1 MMSTVNAPGIAN
13 FLVYLA
19 GQSPRDDARIKAFA
33 AALNLSLYDA
43 KIMLGAPGPRRVA
56 AFQTLEEAEF
66 KCVDLR
72 QAGLVA
78 FVIDKT
84 RFSRLPRIFKALK
97 AVEQPDGLLFTIE
110 TPPAPGE
117 VQARISEL
125 PQPKG
130 FVRAVLLGFY
140 TQVTTHVDGGRGRSP
155 SSSSK
160 SEIREPF
167 VHLYSEDPHT
177 ILEIAGPKV
186 EIPWAKEFA
195 GIMGDMRWLKIGE
208 RFASYYGALLD
219 TTMFKNPA
227 EVNFITAPLNV
238 DAVRGGGGAGA
249 RTSSSSQD
257 DSPLAMAA
265 SRIIVYSR
273 IFGA

>member
-1 MMSTVNAPGIAN
+1 MDVTGIAN

-19 GQSPRDDARIKAFA
+19 GGSPRDDVRIKAFA
-33 AALNLSLYDA
+33 QALNLSLYDA

-56 AFQTLEEAEF
+56 ACSTQEEADA
-66 KCVDLR
+66 KCLDLR

-110 TPPAPGE
+110 TPPAAGE
-117 VQARISEL
+117 LQARVSEL

-130 FVRAVLLGFY
+130 FVRAVVLGFY
-140 TQVTTHVDGGRGRSP
+140 TQVTKHTDVARGRAGA
-155 SSSSK
+155 SSST

-167 VHLYSEDPHT
+167 IHLYSEDPHT
-177 ILEIAGPKV
+177 ILEIAGAKV
-186 EIPWAKEFA
+186 EIPWSKEFA
-195 GIMGDMRWLKIGE
+195 GVMGDMRWLKLGE
-208 RFASYYGALLD
+208 RFAAYYKALLD
-219 TTMFKNPA
+219 TTLFKNPT

-238 DAVRGGGGAGA
+238 DAVRGIGGSGARGGA
-249 RTSSSSQD
+249 SSQD
-257 DSPLAMAA
+257 DSPVAMAA

-273 IFGA
+273 VFGI

>member
-1 MMSTVNAPGIAN
+1 MKAVNAPGVAN
-13 FLVYLA
+13 FLVYIA
-19 GQSPRDDARIKAFA
+19 GGAPRDEARIKAFA
-33 AALNLSLYDA
+33 QALKLSLYDA

-56 AFQTLEEAEF
+56 AFATQEEADL
-66 KCVDLR
+66 KCLDLR
-72 QAGLVA
+72 QAGLVG
-78 FVIDKT
+78 FVVDKA
-84 RFSRLPRIFKALK
+84 RFSRLPRVFKALK

-110 TPPAPGE
+110 TPPAAGE
-117 VQARISEL
+117 IQARISEL

-140 TQVTTHVDGGRGRSP
+140 TQVTVHTESGRGRAG
-155 SSSSK
+155 SSSST

-167 VHLYSEDPHT
+167 IHLYSEDPHT

-195 GIMGDMRWLKIGE
+195 GILGDMRWLKMGE

-219 TTMFKNPA
+219 TTLFKNPA

-238 DAVRGGGGAGA
+238 DAVRGIGGSGARGGA
-249 RTSSSSQD
+249 SSQD
-257 DSPLAMAA
+257 DSPVAMAA

-273 IFGA
+273 VFGI